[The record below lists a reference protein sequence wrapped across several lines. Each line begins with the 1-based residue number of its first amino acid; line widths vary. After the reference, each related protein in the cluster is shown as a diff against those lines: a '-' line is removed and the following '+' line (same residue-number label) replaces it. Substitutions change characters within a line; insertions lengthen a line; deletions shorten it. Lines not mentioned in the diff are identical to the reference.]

1 MSNVLY
7 DNEVL
12 WMYNNAPLSLQHE
25 ITDLLVS
32 HMAKDY
38 KAYRDACDKGYSQ
51 VVDDLITHI
60 FEEMVAIRD
69 MNLDYVFMSRKLSN
83 FILTSLNKMT
93 DDFVYLRICAYGNTK
108 LTMTFVTEDN
118 KASSSMPSLFT
129 DEDELSHVIDN
140 IPVGTFC
147 YYKTVYLRK
156 EGTDVF

>member
-1 MSNVLY
+1 MANVLY

-12 WMYNNAPLSLQHE
+12 WMYNNAPLSLQRE

-32 HMAKDY
+32 SMARDY
-38 KAYRDACDKGYSQ
+38 KAYRVAYDKGYSQ
-51 VVDDLITHI
+51 AVDDLVTHL
-60 FEEMVAIRD
+60 FEEMTAIRD

-83 FILTSLNKMT
+83 YILTSLNKMS
-93 DDFVYLRICAYGNTK
+93 DDFIYLRICAYGNTK
-108 LTMTFVTEDN
+108 LTITFVTSDN
-118 KASSSMPSLFT
+118 KASSNSPSLFT
-129 DEDELSHVIDN
+129 DEDELSHVIGN